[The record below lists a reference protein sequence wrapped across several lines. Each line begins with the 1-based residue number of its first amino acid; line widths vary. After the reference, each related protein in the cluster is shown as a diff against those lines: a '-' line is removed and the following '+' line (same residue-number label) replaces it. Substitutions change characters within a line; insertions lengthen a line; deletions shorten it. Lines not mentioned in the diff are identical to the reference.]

1 MTVLKNA
8 FPTVATAMSDSENN
22 TAALAKFGKLFLFW
36 SLDSLIKEYGVGYSS
51 DDDAVLEFPSEL
63 SQISIP
69 IISST
74 HVPCDLF
81 EQKAS

>member
-8 FPTVATAMSDSENN
+8 FPTVATAMPDSENN

-74 HVPCDLF
+74 QVPCDLF
-81 EQKAS
+81 EQEAY